1 MNRAVLLIGIR
12 SAIVSV
18 TYGMHSP
25 IVPVFAR
32 DQLAADYSQVGILG
46 TVNYLPYL
54 FAPFSVG
61 ILLDMLNKSYV
72 LLSGILLNTFSI
84 FLLSIVQSIL
94 EIMLYRTLPESLMLC
109 SGLLVRFYYLSIKQ
123 QKGESE
129 IFVYSLQ
136 PGF

>member
-1 MNRAVLLIGIR
+1 MNRAVLLIAIR

-18 TYGMHSP
+18 SYGMYSP

-32 DQLAADYSQVGILG
+32 DQLATDYSQVGILG

-94 EIMLYRTLPESLMLC
+94 EIMLYRMLPESLMLC
-109 SGLLVRFYYLSIKQ
+109 SGLLVRF
-123 QKGESE
+123 
-129 IFVYSLQ
+129 
-136 PGF
+136 